1 MYRFFAIVL
10 TFLLSACGA
19 DVIGA
24 AATGAATKA
33 EEIKQAK
40 KTEDHIKQQLDQANQ
55 DAQKRLEA
63 ADKAA
68 NQ

>member
-1 MYRFFAIVL
+1 MQRFIMIALAVG
-10 TFLLSACGA
+10 LSGCGA
-19 DVIGA
+19 EVIGA

-40 KTEDHIKQQLDQANQ
+40 KTEEQVKQRLDQANQ